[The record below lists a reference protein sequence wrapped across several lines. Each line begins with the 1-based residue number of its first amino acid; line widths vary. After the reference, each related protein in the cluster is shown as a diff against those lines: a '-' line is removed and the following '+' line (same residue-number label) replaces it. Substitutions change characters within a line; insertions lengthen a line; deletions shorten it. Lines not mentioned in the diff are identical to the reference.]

1 MWQRQRD
8 LVSHIPMDRRMCC
21 QKNDDSLT
29 RNVGTDVS
37 CPCEDQ
43 PLLVN
48 CVWNIEPS
56 RLGFDCLRRFHYR
69 RWPPAIRWGTSYLST
84 AKSHKLTKSL
94 PWPNAGKEAS
104 RIKGEDC
111 HCLCHCLC
119 NSPMPKEFSMIQGW
133 GKIWQGFDWS
143 ELSPTDILR
152 IHRSQSDQWITDV
165 GLAQTFSSGNH
176 EIGVW
181 PNLSVM
187 DFSIQS
193 DIWIFANMFN
203 IPHNIR
209 TTIHGV
215 YLT

>member
-94 PWPNAGKEAS
+94 PWSNAGKEAS

-111 HCLCHCLC
+111 HCLCLCHCLC

-133 GKIWQGFDWS
+133 GKIWQGLDWS

-165 GLAQTFSSGNH
+165 GRTDIFFGKSWDWRLTKFISDGFQYS
-176 EIGVW
+176 VW
-181 PNLSVM
+181 YL
-187 DFSIQS
+187 
-193 DIWIFANMFN
+193 DICE
-203 IPHNIR
+203 H
-209 TTIHGV
+209 V
-215 YLT
+215 

>member
-1 MWQRQRD
+1 
-8 LVSHIPMDRRMCC
+8 MDRRMCC

-94 PWPNAGKEAS
+94 PWSNAGKEAS

-111 HCLCHCLC
+111 HCLCLCHCLC
-119 NSPMPKEFSMIQGW
+119 HSPMPKSFP
-133 GKIWQGFDWS
+133 WS
-143 ELSPTDILR
+143 KAGE
-152 IHRSQSDQWITDV
+152 RSGRGSIDQSCRRQTSFASIGHSQINGSQMWV
-165 GLAQTFSSGNH
+165 AQTFSSGYH